1 MVRTEVARCSILVLS
16 EDSAADAH
24 ATLVEVAKR
33 MLRFIDPKCGIHR
46 IRFEP
51 PDNEQA
57 RRALRGNL
65 WKSTNPR
72 EQVFRR
78 ALIGYIATKLLEG
91 PASFVM
97 FHVDGDRPWSA
108 RDSSENLDKFQRFIA
123 RDVIQFVEHRR
134 QSVTDG
140 RKKLPE
146 STSPTELPSMD
157 QLLRITPFYSIDSW
171 LYQNTQRAVVLCRA
185 NAACA
190 GGHVALLK
198 GWERD
203 RASLDE
209 VLQPKTTVCFG
220 AKHNAELAGSGF
232 PTSAVYD
239 ARASFAETVDRMVDC
254 TNLINVLKAT
264 RDP

>member
-1 MVRTEVARCSILVLS
+1 MVRTDVARCSILVLS
-16 EDSAADAH
+16 EDSAHDAH
-24 ATLVEVAKR
+24 ATLVELAKR

-108 RDSSENLDKFQRFIA
+108 RDSCENLDKFQRFIE
-123 RDVIQFVEHRR
+123 RDVTQFVEHRR
-134 QSVTDG
+134 QSGADVRGKPGVSANAAD
-140 RKKLPE
+140 
-146 STSPTELPSMD
+146 LPSME
-157 QLLRITPFYSIDSW
+157 QLLRITPFYSIESW

-190 GGHVALLK
+190 GEHVDLLE
-198 GWERD
+198 GWKRD

-220 AKHNAELAGSGF
+220 AKHNMELAGSGF

-239 ARASFAETVDRMVDC
+239 ARASFAETVDRMVEC
-254 TNLINVLKAT
+254 SSLIKVLEAT